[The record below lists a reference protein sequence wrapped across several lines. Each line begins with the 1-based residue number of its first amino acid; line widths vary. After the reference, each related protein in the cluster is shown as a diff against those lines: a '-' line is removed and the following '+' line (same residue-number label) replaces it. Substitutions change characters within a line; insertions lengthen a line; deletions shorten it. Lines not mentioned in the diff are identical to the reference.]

1 MKSTIQIE
9 GILGSSDS
17 LAEKQST
24 IPSNYFTSTK
34 NQVTNVQVTASYPKT
49 GEYQSQY
56 LIFSGICL
64 ILLLFVLK
72 KRKTTE

>member
-1 MKSTIQIE
+1 M
-9 GILGSSDS
+9 
-17 LAEKQST
+17 
-24 IPSNYFTSTK
+24 TSTK

-49 GEYQSQY
+49 GDYQSQY